1 MFSQHISLPREAE
14 RNARPDGGLSLVFL
28 FVSVDKQR
36 ASYPEPSGYPVP
48 HTAQYS
54 PLERRPEHYS
64 DSRVSIL
71 LETPN
76 VYSLTIGGR
85 LFHLSS
91 LQAHNVIN
99 YTVPN
104 TPTTL
109 RFFLGTTTIE
119 APDMARTILQT
130 QVTLRRYIKDH
141 YQAAQDVLFPSDDP
155 YMSDLDL
162 SGCFL
167 AVTHWPEDRPKHL
180 TYGMVDNVLRGVWEF
195 MYRGG
200 RLVEVN
206 FEVFD
211 EQLGLVGAGYMER
224 GFPDLD
230 MKNITQG

>member
-1 MFSQHISLPREAE
+1 MLLQHKSLPREAE
-14 RNARPDGGLSLVFL
+14 QNARPDGGLSLVFL

-36 ASYPEPSGYPVP
+36 ASYSESSGYPVP
-48 HTAQYS
+48 HTAHYS

-71 LETPN
+71 LEIPN
-76 VYSLTIGGR
+76 VYSLIIGGR

-91 LQAHNVIN
+91 LQDNNVIN

-104 TPTTL
+104 TRITL
-109 RFFLGTTTIE
+109 RFFLGTTTIA
-119 APDMARTILQT
+119 APDMARTLLQT

-162 SGCFL
+162 TGCFL

-180 TYGMVDNVLRGVWEF
+180 TYGMVDNVLKGIWDV
-195 MYRGG
+195 MYRDG
-200 RLVEVN
+200 RFVEVN
-206 FEVFD
+206 FDVFD
-211 EQLGLVGAGYMER
+211 EQLGLVGAGLMER
-224 GFPDLD
+224 GSPD
-230 MKNITQG
+230 TQG